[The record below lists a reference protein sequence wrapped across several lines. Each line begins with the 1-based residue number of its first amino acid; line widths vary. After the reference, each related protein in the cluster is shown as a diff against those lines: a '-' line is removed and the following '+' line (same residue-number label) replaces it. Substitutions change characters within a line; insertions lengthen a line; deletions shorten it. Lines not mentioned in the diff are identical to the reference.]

1 MSLIFRLKSKLN
13 PSLLRLV
20 TYLKPHRGKIAMS
33 LVFMIGA
40 GAASSLIA
48 MLLGKL
54 TDVGFYD
61 QEAWIVVAA
70 PIALIFISVLHGGSM
85 FMSNYLLGKTSQAV
99 LVKLRGEI
107 FHKILHWPADTYQKN
122 STGNITSKFIFE
134 ANVALSNASKSCI
147 ILVRDSVQV
156 VALTCVLVWNNWMLA
171 IVSFIIAPMI
181 FKLLRYI
188 SKRMKMIM
196 ETCQA
201 SFASILERVKEVY
214 EGHRLIKLS
223 DTYALEM
230 DRFKRINDGVS
241 KMMIDMTKV
250 TSMGT
255 PLTQLIFMS
264 GVALVLAFAMFQ
276 ISQRVITMGDFV
288 TFLAALLLLMPPL
301 RNLAGVNSGFVVMA
315 VAAESI
321 FATLDEA
328 DEADEGKVD
337 LTTCKGD
344 FVFEHVSMRY
354 PNTKRDAVHEFNLE
368 VKAGDCIALVGLSGS
383 GKSTLV
389 HMIPRFWNPT
399 KGRILLDGIDIRDLK
414 LESLRRHIAIVSQDV
429 MIFDD
434 TIRNNVLYGSPD
446 ATEAEVWKAL
456 EDASLA
462 DFVRT
467 LPEGLDTVVGEGG
480 SRLSGGQKQRLSIA
494 RAFLRNAPILILD
507 EATSA
512 LDSENEM
519 KIKGALVSLM
529 KGRTTFMVAHR
540 FSTIEHATKIVA
552 MADGVVKEMG
562 TRAELLEQNGL
573 FAELLRLQSLEKRE
587 GKTENNNEGKTDG
600 GSWHE
605 VDGESGS

>member
-1 MSLIFRLKSKLN
+1 MSLITRLKSKLN

-33 LVFMIGA
+33 IVFMIGA

-107 FHKILHWPADTYQKN
+107 FHKILRWPAATYQKN

-134 ANVALSNASKSCI
+134 ANVALSNARKSCM

-171 IVSFIIAPMI
+171 IVSLIIAPMI

-188 SKRMKMIM
+188 SKRMKTIM

-201 SFASILERVKEVY
+201 SFASVLERVKEVY
-214 EGHRLIKLS
+214 EGHRLVKLS

-276 ISQRVITMGDFV
+276 ISQGVITMGDFV

-301 RNLAGVNSGFVVMA
+301 RNLAGVNSGFVMMA

-328 DEADEGKVD
+328 DETDEGKVD

-399 KGRILLDGIDIRDLK
+399 KGRILLDGIDIRDLS

-429 MIFDD
+429 MLFDD

-467 LPEGLDTVVGEGG
+467 LPEGLDTLVGEGG

-494 RAFLRNAPILILD
+494 RAFLRNTPILILD

-562 TRAELLEQNGL
+562 ARAELLEQNGL

-587 GKTENNNEGKTDG
+587 EKTENNNEGKTDG
-600 GSWHE
+600 GE
-605 VDGESGS
+605 LA

>member
-1 MSLIFRLKSKLN
+1 MSLITRLKSKLN

-33 LVFMIGA
+33 IVFMIGA

-107 FHKILHWPADTYQKN
+107 FHKILRWPAATYQKN

-171 IVSFIIAPMI
+171 IVSLIIAPMI

-188 SKRMKMIM
+188 SKRMKTIM

-201 SFASILERVKEVY
+201 SFASVLERVKEVY
-214 EGHRLIKLS
+214 EGHRLVKLS

-276 ISQRVITMGDFV
+276 ISQGVITMGDFV

-301 RNLAGVNSGFVVMA
+301 RNLAGVNSGFVMMA

-321 FATLDEA
+321 FATLEEA
-328 DEADEGKVD
+328 DETDEGKVD

-399 KGRILLDGIDIRDLK
+399 KGRILLDGIDIRDLS

-429 MIFDD
+429 MLFDD

-467 LPEGLDTVVGEGG
+467 LPEGLDTLVGEGG

-494 RAFLRNAPILILD
+494 RAFLRNTPILILD

-562 TRAELLEQNGL
+562 ARAELLEQNGL

-587 GKTENNNEGKTDG
+587 EKTENNNEGKTDG
-600 GSWHE
+600 GE
-605 VDGESGS
+605 LA

>member
-1 MSLIFRLKSKLN
+1 MSLITRLKSKLN

-33 LVFMIGA
+33 IVFMIGA

-107 FHKILHWPADTYQKN
+107 FHKILRWPAATYQKN

-171 IVSFIIAPMI
+171 IVSLIIAPMI

-188 SKRMKMIM
+188 SKRMKTIM

-201 SFASILERVKEVY
+201 SFASVLERVKEVY
-214 EGHRLIKLS
+214 EGHRLVKLS

-276 ISQRVITMGDFV
+276 ISQGVITMGDFV

-301 RNLAGVNSGFVVMA
+301 RNLAGVNSGFVMMA

-328 DEADEGKVD
+328 DETDEGKVD
-337 LTTCKGD
+337 LITCKGD

-399 KGRILLDGIDIRDLK
+399 KGRILLDGIDIRDLS

-429 MIFDD
+429 MLFDD

-467 LPEGLDTVVGEGG
+467 LPEGLDTLVGEGG

-494 RAFLRNAPILILD
+494 RAFLRNTPILILD

-562 TRAELLEQNGL
+562 ARAELLEQNGL

-587 GKTENNNEGKTDG
+587 EKTENNNEGKTDG
-600 GSWHE
+600 GE
-605 VDGESGS
+605 LA

>member
-1 MSLIFRLKSKLN
+1 MSLITRLKSKLN

-33 LVFMIGA
+33 IVFMIGA

-107 FHKILHWPADTYQKN
+107 FHKILRWPAATYQKN

-171 IVSFIIAPMI
+171 IVSLIIAPMI

-188 SKRMKMIM
+188 SKRMKTIM

-201 SFASILERVKEVY
+201 SFASVLERVKEVY
-214 EGHRLIKLS
+214 EGHRLVKLS

-276 ISQRVITMGDFV
+276 ISQGGITMGDFV

-301 RNLAGVNSGFVVMA
+301 RNLAGVNSGFVMMA

-328 DEADEGKVD
+328 DETDEGKVD

-399 KGRILLDGIDIRDLK
+399 KGRILLDGIDIRDLS

-429 MIFDD
+429 MLFDD

-467 LPEGLDTVVGEGG
+467 LPEGLDTLVGEGG

-494 RAFLRNAPILILD
+494 RAFLRNTPILILD

-562 TRAELLEQNGL
+562 ARAELLEQNGL

-587 GKTENNNEGKTDG
+587 EKTENNNEDKTDG
-600 GSWHE
+600 GE
-605 VDGESGS
+605 LA

>member
-1 MSLIFRLKSKLN
+1 MSLITRLKSKLN

-33 LVFMIGA
+33 IVFMIGA

-107 FHKILHWPADTYQKN
+107 FHKILRWPAATYQKN

-171 IVSFIIAPMI
+171 IVSLIIAPMI

-188 SKRMKMIM
+188 SKRMKTIM

-201 SFASILERVKEVY
+201 SFASVLERVKEVY
-214 EGHRLIKLS
+214 EGHRLVKLS

-276 ISQRVITMGDFV
+276 ISQGGITMGDFV

-301 RNLAGVNSGFVVMA
+301 RNLAGVNSGFVMMA

-328 DEADEGKVD
+328 DETDEGKVD

-399 KGRILLDGIDIRDLK
+399 KGRILLDGIDIRDLS

-429 MIFDD
+429 MLFDD

-600 GSWHE
+600 GE
-605 VDGESGS
+605 LA

>member
-1 MSLIFRLKSKLN
+1 MLDPCMSLITRLKSKLN

-33 LVFMIGA
+33 IVFMIGA

-107 FHKILHWPADTYQKN
+107 FHKILRWPAATYQKN

-171 IVSFIIAPMI
+171 IVSLIIAPMI
-181 FKLLRYI
+181 VKLFRYI
-188 SKRMKMIM
+188 SKRMKTIM

-201 SFASILERVKEVY
+201 SFASVLERVKEVY
-214 EGHRLIKLS
+214 EGHRLVKLS

-276 ISQRVITMGDFV
+276 ISQGVITMGDFV

-301 RNLAGVNSGFVVMA
+301 RNLAGVNSGFVMMA

-328 DEADEGKVD
+328 DETDEGKVD

-389 HMIPRFWNPT
+389 HMVPRFWNPT
-399 KGRILLDGIDIRDLK
+399 KGRILLDGIDIRDLR

-429 MIFDD
+429 MLFDD

-467 LPEGLDTVVGEGG
+467 LPEGLDTLVGEGG

-494 RAFLRNAPILILD
+494 RAFLRNTPILILD

-562 TRAELLEQNGL
+562 THAELLEQNGL

-587 GKTENNNEGKTDG
+587 DKTENNNIGKTDG
-600 GSWHE
+600 GE
-605 VDGESGS
+605 LA

>member
-1 MSLIFRLKSKLN
+1 
-13 PSLLRLV
+13 
-20 TYLKPHRGKIAMS
+20 
-33 LVFMIGA
+33 
-40 GAASSLIA
+40 
-48 MLLGKL
+48 
-54 TDVGFYD
+54 
-61 QEAWIVVAA
+61 
-70 PIALIFISVLHGGSM
+70 
-85 FMSNYLLGKTSQAV
+85 MSNYLLGKTSQAV

-107 FHKILHWPADTYQKN
+107 FHKILRWPAATYQKN

-171 IVSFIIAPMI
+171 IVSLIIAPMI

-188 SKRMKMIM
+188 SKRMKTIM

-201 SFASILERVKEVY
+201 SFASVLERVKEVY
-214 EGHRLIKLS
+214 EGHRLVKLS

-276 ISQRVITMGDFV
+276 ISQGVITMGDFV

-301 RNLAGVNSGFVVMA
+301 RNLAGVNSGFVMMA

-328 DEADEGKVD
+328 DETDEGKVD

-399 KGRILLDGIDIRDLK
+399 KGRILLDGIDIRDLS

-429 MIFDD
+429 MLFDD

-467 LPEGLDTVVGEGG
+467 LPEGLDTLVGEGG

-494 RAFLRNAPILILD
+494 RAFLRNTPILILD

-562 TRAELLEQNGL
+562 ARAELLEQNGL

-587 GKTENNNEGKTDG
+587 EKTENNNEGKTDG
-600 GSWHE
+600 GE
-605 VDGESGS
+605 LA

>member
-1 MSLIFRLKSKLN
+1 MSLITRLKSKLN

-33 LVFMIGA
+33 IVFMIGA

-107 FHKILHWPADTYQKN
+107 FHKILRWPAATYQKN

-171 IVSFIIAPMI
+171 IVSLIIAPMI

-188 SKRMKMIM
+188 SKRMKTIM

-201 SFASILERVKEVY
+201 SFASVLERVKEVY
-214 EGHRLIKLS
+214 EGHRLVKLS

-276 ISQRVITMGDFV
+276 ISQGVITMGDFV

-301 RNLAGVNSGFVVMA
+301 RNLAGVNSGFVMMA

-328 DEADEGKVD
+328 DETDEGKVD

-399 KGRILLDGIDIRDLK
+399 KGRILLDGIDIRDLR

-429 MIFDD
+429 MLFDD

-467 LPEGLDTVVGEGG
+467 LPEGLDTLVGEGG

-494 RAFLRNAPILILD
+494 RAFLRNTPILILD

-562 TRAELLEQNGL
+562 THAELLEQNGL

-587 GKTENNNEGKTDG
+587 EKTENNNEGKTDG
-600 GSWHE
+600 GE
-605 VDGESGS
+605 LA

>member
-1 MSLIFRLKSKLN
+1 MSLITRLKSKLN

-33 LVFMIGA
+33 IVFMIGA

-107 FHKILHWPADTYQKN
+107 FHKILRWPAATYQKN

-171 IVSFIIAPMI
+171 IVSLIIAPMI

-188 SKRMKMIM
+188 SKRMKTIM

-201 SFASILERVKEVY
+201 SFASVLERVKEVY
-214 EGHRLIKLS
+214 EGHRLVKLS

-276 ISQRVITMGDFV
+276 INQGVITMGDFV

-301 RNLAGVNSGFVVMA
+301 RNLAGVNSGFVMMA

-328 DEADEGKVD
+328 DETDEGKVD

-399 KGRILLDGIDIRDLK
+399 KGRILLDGIDIRDLS

-429 MIFDD
+429 MLFDD

-467 LPEGLDTVVGEGG
+467 LPEGLDTLVGEGG

-494 RAFLRNAPILILD
+494 RAFLRNTPILILD

-562 TRAELLEQNGL
+562 ARAELLEQNGL

-587 GKTENNNEGKTDG
+587 EKTENNNEGKTDG
-600 GSWHE
+600 GE
-605 VDGESGS
+605 LA

>member
-1 MSLIFRLKSKLN
+1 MSLITRLKSKLN

-33 LVFMIGA
+33 IVFMIGA

-107 FHKILHWPADTYQKN
+107 FHKILRWPAATYQKN

-171 IVSFIIAPMI
+171 IVSLIIAPMI

-188 SKRMKMIM
+188 SKRMKTIM

-201 SFASILERVKEVY
+201 SFASVLERVKEVY
-214 EGHRLIKLS
+214 EGHRLVKLS

-276 ISQRVITMGDFV
+276 ISQGVITMGDFV

-399 KGRILLDGIDIRDLK
+399 KGRILLDGIDIRDLS

-429 MIFDD
+429 MLFDD

-562 TRAELLEQNGL
+562 ARAELLEQNGL

-587 GKTENNNEGKTDG
+587 EKTENNNEGKTDG
-600 GSWHE
+600 GE
-605 VDGESGS
+605 LA

>member
-1 MSLIFRLKSKLN
+1 MSLITRLKSKLN

-33 LVFMIGA
+33 IVFMIGA

-107 FHKILHWPADTYQKN
+107 FHKILRWPAATYQKN

-171 IVSFIIAPMI
+171 IVSLIIAPMI

-188 SKRMKMIM
+188 SRRMKTIM

-201 SFASILERVKEVY
+201 SFASVLERVKEVY
-214 EGHRLIKLS
+214 EGHRLVKLS

-276 ISQRVITMGDFV
+276 ISQGVITMGDFV

-301 RNLAGVNSGFVVMA
+301 RNLAGVNSGFVMMA

-328 DEADEGKVD
+328 DETDEGKVD

-399 KGRILLDGIDIRDLK
+399 KGRILLDGIDIRDLS

-429 MIFDD
+429 MLFDD

-467 LPEGLDTVVGEGG
+467 LPEGLDTLVGEGG

-494 RAFLRNAPILILD
+494 RAFLRNTPILILD

-562 TRAELLEQNGL
+562 ARAELLEQNGL

-587 GKTENNNEGKTDG
+587 EKTENNNEGKTDG
-600 GSWHE
+600 GE
-605 VDGESGS
+605 LA

>member
-1 MSLIFRLKSKLN
+1 MSLITRLKSKLN

-33 LVFMIGA
+33 IVFMIGA

-107 FHKILHWPADTYQKN
+107 FHKILRWPAATYQKN

-171 IVSFIIAPMI
+171 IVSLIIAPMI

-188 SKRMKMIM
+188 SKRMKTIM

-201 SFASILERVKEVY
+201 SFASVLERVKEVY
-214 EGHRLIKLS
+214 EGHRLVKLS

-276 ISQRVITMGDFV
+276 ISQGVITMGDFV

-301 RNLAGVNSGFVVMA
+301 RNLAGVNSGFVMMA

-328 DEADEGKVD
+328 DETDEGKVD

-429 MIFDD
+429 MLFDD

-467 LPEGLDTVVGEGG
+467 LPEGLDTLVGEGG

-494 RAFLRNAPILILD
+494 RAFLRNTPILILD

-562 TRAELLEQNGL
+562 ARAELLEQNGL

-587 GKTENNNEGKTDG
+587 DKTENNNKGKTDG
-600 GSWHE
+600 GE
-605 VDGESGS
+605 LA

>member
-1 MSLIFRLKSKLN
+1 MSLITRLKSKLN

-33 LVFMIGA
+33 IVFMIGA

-107 FHKILHWPADTYQKN
+107 FHKILRWPAATYQKN

-171 IVSFIIAPMI
+171 IVSLIIAPMI

-188 SKRMKMIM
+188 SKRMKTIM

-201 SFASILERVKEVY
+201 SFASVLERVKEVY
-214 EGHRLIKLS
+214 EGHRLVKLS

-276 ISQRVITMGDFV
+276 ISQGVITMGDFV

-301 RNLAGVNSGFVVMA
+301 RNLAGVNSGFVMMA

-328 DEADEGKVD
+328 DETDEGKVD

-399 KGRILLDGIDIRDLK
+399 KGRILLDGIDIRDLS

-429 MIFDD
+429 MLFDD

-467 LPEGLDTVVGEGG
+467 LPEGLDTLVGEGG

-494 RAFLRNAPILILD
+494 RAFLSNTPILILD

-562 TRAELLEQNGL
+562 ARAELLEQNGL

-587 GKTENNNEGKTDG
+587 EKTENNNEGKTDG
-600 GSWHE
+600 GE
-605 VDGESGS
+605 LA

>member
-1 MSLIFRLKSKLN
+1 MSLITRLKSKLN

-20 TYLKPHRGKIAMS
+20 TYLQPHRGKIAMS
-33 LVFMIGA
+33 IVFMIGA

-107 FHKILHWPADTYQKN
+107 FHKILRWPAATYQKN

-171 IVSFIIAPMI
+171 IVSLIIAPMI

-188 SKRMKMIM
+188 SKRMKTIM

-201 SFASILERVKEVY
+201 SFASVLERVKEVY
-214 EGHRLIKLS
+214 EGHRLVKLS

-276 ISQRVITMGDFV
+276 ISQGVITMGDFV

-573 FAELLRLQSLEKRE
+573 FAELLRLQSPEKRE
-587 GKTENNNEGKTDG
+587 EKTENNNESKTDG
-600 GSWHE
+600 GEHA
-605 VDGESGS
+605 

>member
-1 MSLIFRLKSKLN
+1 MSLITRLKSKLN

-33 LVFMIGA
+33 IVFMIGA

-107 FHKILHWPADTYQKN
+107 FHKILRWPAATYQKN

-171 IVSFIIAPMI
+171 IVSLIIAPMI

-188 SKRMKMIM
+188 SKRMKTIM

-201 SFASILERVKEVY
+201 SFASVLERVKEVY
-214 EGHRLIKLS
+214 EGHRLVKLS

-276 ISQRVITMGDFV
+276 ISQGVITMGDFV

-301 RNLAGVNSGFVVMA
+301 RNLAGVNSGFVMMA

-328 DEADEGKVD
+328 DETDEGKVD

-399 KGRILLDGIDIRDLK
+399 KGRILLDGIDIRDLS

-429 MIFDD
+429 MLFDD

-467 LPEGLDTVVGEGG
+467 LPEGLDTLVGEGG

-494 RAFLRNAPILILD
+494 RAFLRNTPILILD

-529 KGRTTFMVAHR
+529 KGRTMFMVAHR

-562 TRAELLEQNGL
+562 ARAELLEQNGL

-587 GKTENNNEGKTDG
+587 EKTENNNEGKTDG
-600 GSWHE
+600 GE
-605 VDGESGS
+605 LA

>member
-1 MSLIFRLKSKLN
+1 MSLITRLKSKLN
-13 PSLLRLV
+13 PSPSPSLLRLV

-33 LVFMIGA
+33 IVFMIGA

-107 FHKILHWPADTYQKN
+107 FHKILRWPAATYQKN

-171 IVSFIIAPMI
+171 IVSLIIAPMI

-188 SKRMKMIM
+188 SKRMKTIM

-201 SFASILERVKEVY
+201 SFASVLERVKEVY
-214 EGHRLIKLS
+214 EGHRLVKLS

-276 ISQRVITMGDFV
+276 ISQGVITMGDFV

-301 RNLAGVNSGFVVMA
+301 RNLAGVNSGFVMMA

-328 DEADEGKVD
+328 DETDEGKVD

-399 KGRILLDGIDIRDLK
+399 KGRILLDGIDIRDLR

-429 MIFDD
+429 MLFDD

-467 LPEGLDTVVGEGG
+467 LPEGLDTLVGEGG

-600 GSWHE
+600 GE
-605 VDGESGS
+605 LA

>member
-540 FSTIEHATKIVA
+540 FSTIEYATKIVA

-600 GSWHE
+600 GE
-605 VDGESGS
+605 LA

>member
-1 MSLIFRLKSKLN
+1 MSLITRLKSKLN

-33 LVFMIGA
+33 IVFMIGA

-107 FHKILHWPADTYQKN
+107 FHKILRWPAATYQKN

-171 IVSFIIAPMI
+171 IVSLIIAPMI

-188 SKRMKMIM
+188 SKRMKTIM

-201 SFASILERVKEVY
+201 SFASVLERVKEVY
-214 EGHRLIKLS
+214 EGHRLVKLS

-276 ISQRVITMGDFV
+276 ISQGVITMGNFV

-301 RNLAGVNSGFVVMA
+301 RNLAGVNSGFVMMA

-328 DEADEGKVD
+328 DETDEGKVD

-354 PNTKRDAVHEFNLE
+354 PNTKRDAVHKFNLE

-600 GSWHE
+600 GE
-605 VDGESGS
+605 LA

>member
-1 MSLIFRLKSKLN
+1 MSLISRLKSKLN

-61 QEAWIVVAA
+61 QEAWIVVVA

-99 LVKLRGEI
+99 LVKLRGKI
-107 FHKILHWPADTYQKN
+107 FHKILRWPADTYQKN

-201 SFASILERVKEVY
+201 SFASVLERVKEVY

-276 ISQRVITMGDFV
+276 ISQGVITMGDFV

-587 GKTENNNEGKTDG
+587 EKTENNNESKTDG
-600 GSWHE
+600 GEHA
-605 VDGESGS
+605 

>member
-1 MSLIFRLKSKLN
+1 MSLITRLKSKLN

-33 LVFMIGA
+33 IVFMIGA

-61 QEAWIVVAA
+61 QEVWIVVAA

-107 FHKILHWPADTYQKN
+107 FHKILRWPAATYQKN

-171 IVSFIIAPMI
+171 IVSLIIAPMI

-188 SKRMKMIM
+188 SKRMKTIM

-201 SFASILERVKEVY
+201 SFASVLERVKEVY
-214 EGHRLIKLS
+214 EGHRLVKLS

-276 ISQRVITMGDFV
+276 ISQGVITMGDFV

-301 RNLAGVNSGFVVMA
+301 RNLAGVNSGFVMMA

-328 DEADEGKVD
+328 DETDEGKVD

-399 KGRILLDGIDIRDLK
+399 KGRILLDGIDIRDLS

-429 MIFDD
+429 MLFDD

-467 LPEGLDTVVGEGG
+467 LPEGLDTLVGEGG

-494 RAFLRNAPILILD
+494 RAFLRNTPILILD

-562 TRAELLEQNGL
+562 ARAELLEQNGL

-587 GKTENNNEGKTDG
+587 EKTENNNEGKTDG
-600 GSWHE
+600 GE
-605 VDGESGS
+605 LA

>member
-1 MSLIFRLKSKLN
+1 MSLITRLKSKLN

-33 LVFMIGA
+33 IVFMIGA

-107 FHKILHWPADTYQKN
+107 FHKILRWPAATYQKN

-171 IVSFIIAPMI
+171 IVSLIIVPMI

-188 SKRMKMIM
+188 SKRMKTIM

-201 SFASILERVKEVY
+201 SFASVLERVKEVY
-214 EGHRLIKLS
+214 EGHRLVKLS
-223 DTYALEM
+223 DTYAHEM
-230 DRFKRINDGVS
+230 DRFKRINDGLS

-276 ISQRVITMGDFV
+276 ISQGVITMGDFV

-301 RNLAGVNSGFVVMA
+301 RNLAGVNSGFVMMA

-328 DEADEGKVD
+328 DETDEGKVD

-399 KGRILLDGIDIRDLK
+399 KGRILLDGIDIRDLR

-429 MIFDD
+429 MLFDD

-467 LPEGLDTVVGEGG
+467 LPEGLDTLVGEGS

-494 RAFLRNAPILILD
+494 RAFLRNTPILILD

-600 GSWHE
+600 GE
-605 VDGESGS
+605 LA

>member
-1 MSLIFRLKSKLN
+1 MSLITRLKSKLN

-33 LVFMIGA
+33 IVFMIGA

-99 LVKLRGEI
+99 LVKLRGKI
-107 FHKILHWPADTYQKN
+107 FHKILRWPAATYQKN

-171 IVSFIIAPMI
+171 IVSLIIAPMI

-188 SKRMKMIM
+188 SKRMKTIM

-201 SFASILERVKEVY
+201 SFASVLERVKEVY
-214 EGHRLIKLS
+214 EGHRLVKLS

-276 ISQRVITMGDFV
+276 ISQGVITMGDFV

-301 RNLAGVNSGFVVMA
+301 RNLAGVNSGFVMMA

-328 DEADEGKVD
+328 DETDEGKVD

-399 KGRILLDGIDIRDLK
+399 KGRILLDGIDIRDLR

-429 MIFDD
+429 MLFDD

-467 LPEGLDTVVGEGG
+467 LPEGLDTLVGEGG

-494 RAFLRNAPILILD
+494 RAFLRNTPILILD

-562 TRAELLEQNGL
+562 THAELLEQNGL

-587 GKTENNNEGKTDG
+587 DKTENNNKGKTDG
-600 GSWHE
+600 GE
-605 VDGESGS
+605 LA